1 MRELTINIQQYHRHD
16 MEYEALR
23 VLEAALVQPVSEHH
37 TLGDNAGGCKSDHVF
52 CLSKRT
58 HSVVI

>member
-1 MRELTINIQQYHRHD
+1 MPDIQQCRQHG
-16 MEYEALR
+16 MGYEALP
-23 VLEAALVQPVSEHH
+23 VLGAALVQPVFSHH
-37 TLGDNAGGCKSDHVF
+37 TLEDNADGCKSDHVF